1 MDIGLGLLVRFMSEI
16 VHSVNIM
23 IAILLV
29 GVCVTIY
36 WIFKYDDWN
45 PNPSVNSHVST
56 ERESPHSGDEKLEV
70 RTRTNPNR
78 GDDK

>member
-1 MDIGLGLLVRFMSEI
+1 MKRRNKKFALNVVSEV

-45 PNPSVNSHVST
+45 PNPIIIDDEPSESVGET
-56 ERESPHSGDEKLEV
+56 TTL
-70 RTRTNPNR
+70 
-78 GDDK
+78 

>member
-1 MDIGLGLLVRFMSEI
+1 MSEV

-36 WIFKYDDWN
+36 WIFKYDDWY
-45 PNPSVNSHVST
+45 PNPITVHSDSSGSTYGSSVSDGGMDT
-56 ERESPHSGDEKLEV
+56 EG
-70 RTRTNPNR
+70 
-78 GDDK
+78 

>member
-1 MDIGLGLLVRFMSEI
+1 MSEV

-23 IAILLV
+23 LAILVV

-45 PNPSVNSHVST
+45 PNPIINSNPSSHSEPVDTGPEELGSRT
-56 ERESPHSGDEKLEV
+56 EP
-70 RTRTNPNR
+70 
-78 GDDK
+78 

>member
-1 MDIGLGLLVRFMSEI
+1 MSEI

-36 WIFKYDDWN
+36 WKFKYDDWN
-45 PNPSVNSHVST
+45 PNPITVHNDSSEST
-56 ERESPHSGDEKLEV
+56 HGSFIPDGGVDTEDSRV
-70 RTRTNPNR
+70 
-78 GDDK
+78 

>member
-1 MDIGLGLLVRFMSEI
+1 MSEV

-36 WIFKYDDWN
+36 WVFKYDDWN
-45 PNPSVNSHVST
+45 PNPINNSDHPQPVDTGS
-56 ERESPHSGDEKLEV
+56 EELGS
-70 RTRTNPNR
+70 
-78 GDDK
+78 

>member
-1 MDIGLGLLVRFMSEI
+1 VSEI

-45 PNPSVNSHVST
+45 PNPIT
-56 ERESPHSGDEKLEV
+56 IDEHISASISDS
-70 RTRTNPNR
+70 R
-78 GDDK
+78 GDGSEDEGT

>member
-1 MDIGLGLLVRFMSEI
+1 MSDV

-36 WIFKYDDWN
+36 WVFKYDDWN
-45 PNPSVNSHVST
+45 PNPISHSNHSQSDDSGSEELGSGT
-56 ERESPHSGDEKLEV
+56 E
-70 RTRTNPNR
+70 
-78 GDDK
+78 

>member
-1 MDIGLGLLVRFMSEI
+1 MSEVI
-16 VHSVNIM
+16 HSVNIM

-45 PNPSVNSHVST
+45 PNPVNASNTNSS
-56 ERESPHSGDEKLEV
+56 ESM
-70 RTRTNPNR
+70 
-78 GDDK
+78 

>member
-1 MDIGLGLLVRFMSEI
+1 MSEV

-23 IAILLV
+23 LAILLV

-45 PNPSVNSHVST
+45 PNPIIINEHTSASIPDS
-56 ERESPHSGDEKLEV
+56 
-70 RTRTNPNR
+70 R
-78 GDDK
+78 GDDSEDKGARSREDKN

>member
-1 MDIGLGLLVRFMSEI
+1 MKGRKKYVLNAVSEV

-45 PNPSVNSHVST
+45 PNPLIT
-56 ERESPHSGDEKLEV
+56 
-70 RTRTNPNR
+70 
-78 GDDK
+78 DDKPSESVGGGETTTL

>member
-1 MDIGLGLLVRFMSEI
+1 MSEV

-23 IAILLV
+23 LAILLV

-45 PNPSVNSHVST
+45 PNPINDKHVS
-56 ERESPHSGDEKLEV
+56 ESDDSGRKEL
-70 RTRTNPNR
+70 
-78 GDDK
+78 GG

>member
-1 MDIGLGLLVRFMSEI
+1 MSEV

-23 IAILLV
+23 LAVLLV

-45 PNPSVNSHVST
+45 PNPIVHSDIST
-56 ERESPHSGDEKLEV
+56 ESKHGDSADEELGS
-70 RTRTNPNR
+70 RT
-78 GDDK
+78 D

>member
-1 MDIGLGLLVRFMSEI
+1 MSEV

-36 WIFKYDDWN
+36 WVFKYDDWY
-45 PNPSVNSHVST
+45 PNPISHSNHSQSDASGSEELGSGT
-56 ERESPHSGDEKLEV
+56 E
-70 RTRTNPNR
+70 
-78 GDDK
+78 